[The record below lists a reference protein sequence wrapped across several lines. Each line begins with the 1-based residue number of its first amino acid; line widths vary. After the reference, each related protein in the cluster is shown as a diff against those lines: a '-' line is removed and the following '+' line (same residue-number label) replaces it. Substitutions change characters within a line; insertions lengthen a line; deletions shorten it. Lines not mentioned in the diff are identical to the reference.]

1 MILRVALLI
10 TTYNRPD
17 ALEAVLNSV
26 EYQILKPAQVIVA
39 DDGSDD
45 RTRSVIQKYQHKWSI
60 PLLHSWHE
68 DKGFRLAESRNRG
81 LALVEGDYV
90 IMIDGDMVLD
100 KHFIEDH
107 VANAQR
113 GFFLQGGRCLLTPDF
128 TAHILEN
135 ADIYPDFQYMRKG
148 IESRFEKRLT
158 AFRAPWLTKI
168 WKKEIEYSHK
178 AIRGCNMSFFMDDIK
193 AVNGFNNDMIG
204 WGREDSEFV
213 ERLFN
218 QGIKRYNI
226 KFSALAY
233 HLYHN
238 ESSRGSLPENDRIL
252 HFAIDHKL
260 KRCSNGLNKFLL
272 T

>member
-1 MILRVALLI
+1 MRIALLI

-26 EYQILKPAQVIVA
+26 EYQVIKPAQVIVA

-45 RTRSVIQKYQHKWSI
+45 RTFSVIQKYQHKWSI

-81 LALVEGDYV
+81 LALVESDYV
-90 IMIDGDMVLD
+90 IMIDGDMILD

-107 VANAQR
+107 VANARR

-128 TAHILEN
+128 SQEILKN
-135 ADIYPDFQYMRKG
+135 ARLYPDFYYMRKG
-148 IESRFEKRLT
+148 VESRFEKRVT

-168 WKKEIEYSHK
+168 WKKEIKYSHK

-193 AVNGFNNDMIG
+193 AVNGFNNDMVG

-218 QGIKRYNI
+218 QGVRRYNI

-238 ESSRGSLPENDRIL
+238 ESPRGSLPENDHIL
-252 HFAIDHKL
+252 RLATEQKL
-260 KRCSNGLNKFLL
+260 KRCSNGLNKFLI

>member
-1 MILRVALLI
+1 MRVALLI

-26 EYQILKPAQVIVA
+26 EHQSLKPIQVIIA

-45 RTRSVIQKYQHKWSI
+45 RTFSVIQKYLHKGAI
-60 PLLHSWHE
+60 PILHSWHE

-81 LALVEGDYV
+81 LALVESDYV
-90 IMIDGDMVLD
+90 IMIDGDMILD

-128 TAHILEN
+128 SEEILKN
-135 ADIYPDFQYMRKG
+135 VALYPDFHYMRKG

-178 AIRGCNMSFFMDDIK
+178 AIRGCNMSFFMDDII

-218 QGIKRYNI
+218 SGIKRYNI
-226 KFSALAY
+226 KFSALGY
-233 HLYHN
+233 HLYHV
-238 ESSRGSLPENDRIL
+238 ESSRESLPENDRIL
-252 HFAIDHKL
+252 RNAMDNKL
-260 KRCSNGLNKFLL
+260 QYCSNGLNKFLKQ
-272 T
+272 